1 MSKIIDLQ
9 SYKNK
14 ERKEIEDKAYQ
25 QYGIL
30 KLSDDLYLYPE
41 TSFTTGS
48 LDLKVFF
55 ESKLCM
61 NIEEIL
67 EVDVIESINNI
78 VDLPKQTVNIF
89 LVEESEEN
97 DMHTFEIINV
107 SNNKNFLLTTEF
119 INDIDK
125 REILTA
131 IVAGAIKKINVQVT
145 YMMELSYDD
154 LEETIY

>member
-14 ERKEIEDKAYQ
+14 ERKELEDKAYD

-30 KLSDDLYLYPE
+30 KLDDDLYLYPE

-48 LDLKVFF
+48 LDLKVFI
-55 ESKLCM
+55 ESKLDM
-61 NIEEIL
+61 KIEELL
-67 EVDVIESINNI
+67 ETEVIDSINNI
-78 VDLPKQTVNIF
+78 VDLPNQTVNIF
-89 LVEESEEN
+89 LVEEGEE

-107 SNNKNFLLTTEF
+107 SNNKSFLISTEF
-119 INDIDK
+119 INDINR
-125 REILTA
+125 REMLTA

-145 YMMELSYDD
+145 YMMELSYED
-154 LEETIY
+154 LEETI

>member
-61 NIEEIL
+61 DIEEIL

>member
-14 ERKEIEDKAYQ
+14 ERKELEDKAYE

-48 LDLKVFF
+48 LDLKVFI
-55 ESKLCM
+55 ESKLDM
-61 NIEEIL
+61 KIEELL
-67 EVDVIESINNI
+67 ETEVIDSINNI
-78 VDLPKQTVNIF
+78 VDLPNRTVNIF
-89 LVEESEEN
+89 LVEEGEE

-107 SNNKNFLLTTEF
+107 SNNKSFLISTEF
-119 INDIDK
+119 INDINR
-125 REILTA
+125 REMLTA

-145 YMMELSYDD
+145 YMMELSYED
-154 LEETIY
+154 LEETI

>member
-1 MSKIIDLQ
+1 MSKLIDFEDF
-9 SYKNK
+9 KNK
-14 ERKEIEDKAYQ
+14 ERKELEDKAYE

-30 KLSDDLYLYPE
+30 KLDDDLYLAPDA
-41 TSFTTGS
+41 SFTTGS
-48 LDLKVFF
+48 LDLKVFL
-55 ESKLCM
+55 ESKLDM
-61 NIEEIL
+61 KIEELL
-67 EVDVIESINNI
+67 EAEVIESINSI
-78 VDLPKQTVNIF
+78 VDLPNQTVNIF
-89 LVEESEEN
+89 LVEEGEN

-107 SNNKNFLLTTEF
+107 SNNKNFLLSTEF

-145 YMMELSYDD
+145 YMMELTYDD

>member
-14 ERKEIEDKAYQ
+14 ERKELEDKAYE

-30 KLSDDLYLYPE
+30 KLDDDLYFYPE

-48 LDLKVFF
+48 LDLKVFIA
-55 ESKLCM
+55 SKLDM
-61 NIEEIL
+61 KIEELL
-67 EVDVIESINNI
+67 ETEVIDSINNI
-78 VDLPKQTVNIF
+78 VDLPNQTVNIF
-89 LVEESEEN
+89 LVEEGEE

-107 SNNKNFLLTTEF
+107 SNNKSFLISTEF
-119 INDIDK
+119 INDINR
-125 REILTA
+125 REMLTA

-145 YMMELSYDD
+145 YMMELSYED
-154 LEETIY
+154 LEETI

>member
-1 MSKIIDLQ
+1 MNKIINFKDF
-9 SYKNK
+9 KDK
-14 ERKEIEDKAYQ
+14 ARKELEDKAYD

-30 KLSDDLYLYPE
+30 KLDDNLYVAPDA
-41 TSFTTGS
+41 SFTTGS
-48 LDLKVFF
+48 LDLKVFL
-55 ESKLCM
+55 ESKLDIK
-61 NIEEIL
+61 IEELL
-67 EVDVIESINNI
+67 EAEVIDSINNI
-78 VDLPKQTVNIF
+78 VDLPNQTVNIF
-89 LVEESEEN
+89 LVEEGEN

-107 SNNKNFLLTTEF
+107 SNNKNFLLSTEF

-145 YMMELSYDD
+145 YMMELTYDD

>member
-14 ERKEIEDKAYQ
+14 ERKELEDKAYE

-30 KLSDDLYLYPE
+30 KLDDDLYLYHE

-48 LDLKVFF
+48 LDLKVFI
-55 ESKLCM
+55 ESKLDM
-61 NIEEIL
+61 KIEELL
-67 EVDVIESINNI
+67 ETEVIDSINNI
-78 VDLPKQTVNIF
+78 VDLPNQTVNIF
-89 LVEESEEN
+89 LVEEGEE

-107 SNNKNFLLTTEF
+107 SNNKSFLISTEF
-119 INDIDK
+119 INDINR
-125 REILTA
+125 REMLTA

-145 YMMELSYDD
+145 YMMELSYED
-154 LEETIY
+154 LEETI

>member
-14 ERKEIEDKAYQ
+14 ERKEIEDKAYEK
-25 QYGIL
+25 YGIL

-89 LVEESEEN
+89 LVEEGEN

-107 SNNKNFLLTTEF
+107 SNNKNFLLSTEF

-145 YMMELSYDD
+145 YMMELTYDD
-154 LEETIY
+154 LEEIIY

>member
-67 EVDVIESINNI
+67 EADVIESINNI

-89 LVEESEEN
+89 LVEEGEN

-107 SNNKNFLLTTEF
+107 SNNKNFLLSTEF

>member
-1 MSKIIDLQ
+1 MSKLIDFQ
-9 SYKNK
+9 QYKDK
-14 ERKEIEDKAYQ
+14 ERKEIEDKAYE

-30 KLSDDLYLYPE
+30 KLDENLYLAPDS
-41 TSFTTGS
+41 SFTTGS
-48 LDLKVFF
+48 LDLKLFL
-55 ESKLCM
+55 ESDLGMK
-61 NIEEIL
+61 IEEVL
-67 EVDVIESINNI
+67 EADVIESINNI

-89 LVEESEEN
+89 LVEEGEN

-107 SNNKNFLLTTEF
+107 SNNKNFLLSTEF

>member
-14 ERKEIEDKAYQ
+14 ERKELEDKAYE

-30 KLSDDLYLYPE
+30 KLDDDLYLYPE

-48 LDLKVFF
+48 LDLKVFI
-55 ESKLCM
+55 ESKLDM
-61 NIEEIL
+61 KIEELL
-67 EVDVIESINNI
+67 ETEVIDSINNI
-78 VDLPKQTVNIF
+78 VDLPNQTVHIF
-89 LVEESEEN
+89 LVEEGEE

-107 SNNKNFLLTTEF
+107 SNNKSFLISTEF
-119 INDIDK
+119 INDINR
-125 REILTA
+125 REMLTA

-145 YMMELSYDD
+145 YMMELSYED
-154 LEETIY
+154 LEETI

>member
-67 EVDVIESINNI
+67 EADVIESINNI

-89 LVEESEEN
+89 LVEEGEN

-107 SNNKNFLLTTEF
+107 SNNKNFLLSTEF

-145 YMMELSYDD
+145 YMMELTYDD
-154 LEETIY
+154 LEEIIY

>member
-61 NIEEIL
+61 DIEEIL
-67 EVDVIESINNI
+67 EADVIESINNI

-89 LVEESEEN
+89 LVEEGEN

-107 SNNKNFLLTTEF
+107 SNNKNFLLSTEF

-145 YMMELSYDD
+145 YMMELTYDD
-154 LEETIY
+154 LEEIIY

>member
-1 MSKIIDLQ
+1 
-9 SYKNK
+9 
-14 ERKEIEDKAYQ
+14 
-25 QYGIL
+25 
-30 KLSDDLYLYPE
+30 
-41 TSFTTGS
+41 
-48 LDLKVFF
+48 
-55 ESKLCM
+55 M

-89 LVEESEEN
+89 LVEEGEN

-107 SNNKNFLLTTEF
+107 SNNKNFLLSTEF

>member
-48 LDLKVFF
+48 LDLKVFI
-55 ESKLCM
+55 ESKLDM
-61 NIEEIL
+61 KIEELL
-67 EVDVIESINNI
+67 ETEVIDSINNI
-78 VDLPKQTVNIF
+78 VDLPNQTVNIF
-89 LVEESEEN
+89 LVEEGED
-97 DMHTFEIINV
+97 DMHTFEIINI
-107 SNNKNFLLTTEF
+107 SNNKSFLLSTEF
-119 INDIDK
+119 INDSDK

-145 YMMELSYDD
+145 YMMELSYDG
-154 LEETIY
+154 LEEIIY

>member
-1 MSKIIDLQ
+1 MSKIINFEDF
-9 SYKNK
+9 KNK

-107 SNNKNFLLTTEF
+107 SNNKNFLLSTEF

>member
-67 EVDVIESINNI
+67 EADVIDSINEI

-89 LVEESEEN
+89 LVEEGEN

-107 SNNKNFLLTTEF
+107 SNNKSFLISTEF
-119 INDIDK
+119 INDINR
-125 REILTA
+125 REMLTA

-145 YMMELSYDD
+145 YMMELSYED
-154 LEETIY
+154 LEETI

>member
-1 MSKIIDLQ
+1 MNKIINFKDF
-9 SYKNK
+9 KDK
-14 ERKEIEDKAYQ
+14 ARKELEDKAYD

-30 KLSDDLYLYPE
+30 KLDDNLYLAPDA
-41 TSFTTGS
+41 SFTTGS
-48 LDLKVFF
+48 LDLKVFL
-55 ESKLCM
+55 ESKLDIK
-61 NIEEIL
+61 IEELL
-67 EVDVIESINNI
+67 EAEVIDSINNI
-78 VDLPKQTVNIF
+78 VDLPNQTVNIF
-89 LVEESEEN
+89 LVEEGEN

-131 IVAGAIKKINVQVT
+131 IVAGAINKINVQVT
-145 YMMELSYDD
+145 YMMELTYDD

>member
-48 LDLKVFF
+48 LDLKVFI
-55 ESKLCM
+55 ESKLDM
-61 NIEEIL
+61 KIEELL
-67 EVDVIESINNI
+67 ETEVIDSINNI
-78 VDLPKQTVNIF
+78 VDLPNQTVNIF
-89 LVEESEEN
+89 LVEEGEE

-107 SNNKNFLLTTEF
+107 SNNKSFLISTEF
-119 INDIDK
+119 INDINR
-125 REILTA
+125 REMLTA

-145 YMMELSYDD
+145 YMMELTYDD
-154 LEETIY
+154 LEEIIY